1 MSKEQSD
8 DSRRY
13 LLEQIVKQEEKLRN
27 EQRKSAVI
35 ATMVV
40 SAVLLFLACLDY
52 VGLGTSSLSPIAFV
66 VEVGT
71 FLIVLVLLAQGY
83 SLSRETRTLLPA
95 VKEWNS
101 YQGTHP
107 SVHVKTKAE
116 VLVKLYD
123 VNKNT
128 IDKLFEKLQ
137 TFSNTWLAVS
147 GGIASSLFVEI
158 IKSETLNSLSAMVLI
173 ACSVLVWSLA
183 QDIYGILNYGLVRTT
198 KDLSFWWTR
207 TFFDFER

>member
-8 DSRRY
+8 DSRVY
-13 LLEQIVKQEEKLRN
+13 LLEQIVKQEKKLWN
-27 EQRKSAVI
+27 EQRKSAII

-40 SAVLLFLACLDY
+40 SAVLLFLAILNY
-52 VGLGTSSLSPIAFV
+52 VGLRTSSLSPIAFV

-83 SLSRETRTLLPA
+83 SLSRETRTLLPT
-95 VKEWNS
+95 VKEWIS
-101 YQGTHP
+101 YHGIHS
-107 SVHVKTKAE
+107 SVPVKTKAE

-158 IKSETLNSLSAMVLI
+158 VKSETLNSLSAMVLI

-183 QDIYGILNYGLVRTT
+183 QDLYGILNYGLVRTT
-198 KDLSFWWTR
+198 KDLSFWWTS
-207 TFFDFER
+207 TVFF